1 MSENRGFCI
10 SAAPIH
16 EPPLEQSYLD
26 RLHYEG
32 AEESFRPGEG
42 RGWDE
47 KRGEGGGMATIFS
60 WGSMLPSIK
69 ILPGALVCKECDLQG
84 EITIGSMTIVHPKVT
99 IIAEAGPIII
109 GENNLIEEQTSII
122 NRLPQGTTTPSTTP
136 VLIIGANNVF
146 EVDSYSEAMKIGD
159 NNVLESK
166 AFIGRDVELT
176 NGCIIG
182 AGCRVVCPETV
193 SENTIIHGETRLRRK
208 QADRPPVRT
217 LKHIGL

>member
-1 MSENRGFCI
+1 MPEKVGYVYLHLREEILRKPQYQTYGGGNASEMNF

-16 EPPLEQSYLD
+16 EPPPEQSYLD

-32 AEESFRPGEG
+32 AEDRFRLGEG
-42 RGWDE
+42 
-47 KRGEGGGMATIFS
+47 
-60 WGSMLPSIK
+60 SIK

-122 NRLPQGTTTPSTTP
+122 NRLPQGTTTPSATP

-159 NNVLESK
+159 SNVLESK

-193 SENTIIHGETRLRRK
+193 SENTIIYGDTRLRRK
-208 QADRPPVRT
+208 QADRPPVMSSQQS
-217 LKHIGL
+217 

>member
-1 MSENRGFCI
+1 MTWRSRF
-10 SAAPIH
+10 
-16 EPPLEQSYLD
+16 
-26 RLHYEG
+26 
-32 AEESFRPGEG
+32 ESRSGVMKF
-42 RGWDE
+42 
-47 KRGEGGGMATIFS
+47 FVY
-60 WGSMLPSIK
+60 SIK

-122 NRLPQGTTTPSTTP
+122 NRLPQGTTTPSATP

-193 SENTIIHGETRLRRK
+193 SENTIIYGDTRLRRK

>member
-1 MSENRGFCI
+1 
-10 SAAPIH
+10 
-16 EPPLEQSYLD
+16 
-26 RLHYEG
+26 
-32 AEESFRPGEG
+32 
-42 RGWDE
+42 
-47 KRGEGGGMATIFS
+47 
-60 WGSMLPSIK
+60 
-69 ILPGALVCKECDLQG
+69 
-84 EITIGSMTIVHPKVT
+84 MTIVHPKVT

-122 NRLPQGTTTPSTTP
+122 NRLPQGTTTPSATP

-166 AFIGRDVELT
+166 EMLNSRT
-176 NGCIIG
+176 GCIIG

-193 SENTIIHGETRLRRK
+193 SENTIIYGDTRLRRK